1 MGQMPTR
8 AENPFNIFW
17 HRNFS
22 NLPTKFLLLGK
33 RIMIY
38 TKKLRDVTPPVQA
51 KALLLLQKYLQHF
64 LIWKFVKSTYKVYSS
79 GKKKNDFYK
88 KASSCNPASTGK
100 STTATAKAFEP
111 LKLNDQY
118 VRPPAQAQLK
128 FRTFWWSHKFH
139 NYANSYTAFNVAH

>member
-1 MGQMPTR
+1 
-8 AENPFNIFW
+8 
-17 HRNFS
+17 
-22 NLPTKFLLLGK
+22 
-33 RIMIY
+33 MIY

-88 KASSCNPASTGK
+88 KASPCNTASTGK

-128 FRTFWWSHKFH
+128 LRTFW
-139 NYANSYTAFNVAH
+139 